1 MTYRKIKKILFLL
14 AIMLAT
20 VVANGQ
26 QKKYSID
33 EHPPKER
40 RHLISFRRLFHPD
53 KAGKAARK
61 AKRKDDKKK
70 KKHLKEY
77 KKARKKYWKHY
88 NKDKE
93 YVQEGGDKV
102 YKRMKKHKRKAER
115 AMHHKKEPWYKRIFK
130 KKQKRVR
137 VKKDN

>member
-1 MTYRKIKKILFLL
+1 MMTGGVKKIFFLCFL
-14 AIMLAT
+14 VFSSF
-20 VVANGQ
+20 VVVGQ

-40 RHLISFRRLFHPD
+40 KHLISFRRLLHPD
-53 KAGKAARK
+53 KAAKAARK
-61 AKRKDDKKK
+61 AKRKDDRKKR
-70 KKHLKEY
+70 KHLKEY

-93 YVQEGGDKV
+93 YVQEGGEKV
-102 YKRMKKHKRKAER
+102 YRRMKKHKRKAER

-130 KKQKRVR
+130 KKQKRIR
-137 VKKDN
+137 VKKE